1 MEWGH
6 AGRPRTKLDIDVPEQ
21 KTETVVSE
29 DEFWTAEE
37 KSIIAATENQSVV
50 MLALAVVKQWVLDG
64 KPKRDAENI
73 KAWVQVIKEHI

>member
-6 AGRPRTKLDIDVPEQ
+6 AGRPRTRLDTDVPEQ
-21 KTETVVSE
+21 KQAATE